1 MKQNCNVPAF
11 LSKLWTL
18 VEDHSTSDLI
28 CWSQDGCSFIVC
40 EEQRF
45 CKEIL
50 PLYFKHSNMTSFVRQ
65 LNMYGFRK
73 VLQVEA
79 GLLRAEGRGGGGV
92 EFQHPYFRRTQP
104 HLLELIRRKV
114 SVSRAGEEGVSPV
127 SRVLLDLGQVRGWQ
141 DGSDCKLMAL
151 CRENESLGHELDT
164 LRQKYQHHHRIIR
177 KMIGFIANTVQSNG
191 IAGLK
196 RKLPLLID
204 TSGISHSPPK
214 YSRTLS
220 VQDTAGAS
228 PLQGVSL
235 DFAGGS
241 LYPNGMI
248 ISDVT
253 ELLELQGGAWED
265 GRSLSEGTFE
275 PVLSPPSTPT
285 AELDLSLL
293 EPSETGE
300 SATDHQQGGSQSRS
314 ETCDP
319 LTLIDTGL
327 AALNPALNPP
337 LTPSPGSSLD
347 LLTELFNPQPC
358 SPGGDSQTETLK
370 GRSGMGDWARKRT
383 ASQTVATF
391 DWGSQRRGQS
401 EDEEGEEGSDILPC
415 LLRLAQEASDFAYSP
430 VGACPEMVQFD
441 LNCLQEQ

>member
-104 HLLELIRRKV
+104 NLLELIRRKV

-196 RKLPLLID
+196 RKL
-204 TSGISHSPPK
+204 
-214 YSRTLS
+214 
-220 VQDTAGAS
+220 
-228 PLQGVSL
+228 
-235 DFAGGS
+235 
-241 LYPNGMI
+241 
-248 ISDVT
+248 
-253 ELLELQGGAWED
+253 
-265 GRSLSEGTFE
+265 SLSEGTFE

>member
-104 HLLELIRRKV
+104 NLLELIRRKV

-151 CRENESLGHELDT
+151 C
-164 LRQKYQHHHRIIR
+164 
-177 KMIGFIANTVQSNG
+177 
-191 IAGLK
+191 
-196 RKLPLLID
+196 
-204 TSGISHSPPK
+204 
-214 YSRTLS
+214 
-220 VQDTAGAS
+220 
-228 PLQGVSL
+228 
-235 DFAGGS
+235 
-241 LYPNGMI
+241 
-248 ISDVT
+248 
-253 ELLELQGGAWED
+253 
-265 GRSLSEGTFE
+265 
-275 PVLSPPSTPT
+275 
-285 AELDLSLL
+285 
-293 EPSETGE
+293 
-300 SATDHQQGGSQSRS
+300 RS

>member
-104 HLLELIRRKV
+104 NLLELIRRKV

-177 KMIGFIANTVQSNG
+177 K
-191 IAGLK
+191 
-196 RKLPLLID
+196 
-204 TSGISHSPPK
+204 
-214 YSRTLS
+214 
-220 VQDTAGAS
+220 
-228 PLQGVSL
+228 
-235 DFAGGS
+235 
-241 LYPNGMI
+241 
-248 ISDVT
+248 
-253 ELLELQGGAWED
+253 
-265 GRSLSEGTFE
+265 
-275 PVLSPPSTPT
+275 
-285 AELDLSLL
+285 
-293 EPSETGE
+293 
-300 SATDHQQGGSQSRS
+300 
-314 ETCDP
+314 
-319 LTLIDTGL
+319 
-327 AALNPALNPP
+327 
-337 LTPSPGSSLD
+337 
-347 LLTELFNPQPC
+347 LFNPQPC

>member
-104 HLLELIRRKV
+104 NLLELIRRKV

-196 RKLPLLID
+196 RKL
-204 TSGISHSPPK
+204 
-214 YSRTLS
+214 
-220 VQDTAGAS
+220 
-228 PLQGVSL
+228 
-235 DFAGGS
+235 
-241 LYPNGMI
+241 
-248 ISDVT
+248 
-253 ELLELQGGAWED
+253 
-265 GRSLSEGTFE
+265 
-275 PVLSPPSTPT
+275 
-285 AELDLSLL
+285 
-293 EPSETGE
+293 
-300 SATDHQQGGSQSRS
+300 S

>member
-177 KMIGFIANTVQSNG
+177 K
-191 IAGLK
+191 
-196 RKLPLLID
+196 
-204 TSGISHSPPK
+204 
-214 YSRTLS
+214 
-220 VQDTAGAS
+220 
-228 PLQGVSL
+228 L

>member
-196 RKLPLLID
+196 RKL
-204 TSGISHSPPK
+204 
-214 YSRTLS
+214 
-220 VQDTAGAS
+220 
-228 PLQGVSL
+228 
-235 DFAGGS
+235 
-241 LYPNGMI
+241 
-248 ISDVT
+248 
-253 ELLELQGGAWED
+253 
-265 GRSLSEGTFE
+265 SLSEGTFE

>member
-104 HLLELIRRKV
+104 NLLELIRRKV

-177 KMIGFIANTVQSNG
+177 K
-191 IAGLK
+191 
-196 RKLPLLID
+196 
-204 TSGISHSPPK
+204 
-214 YSRTLS
+214 
-220 VQDTAGAS
+220 
-228 PLQGVSL
+228 L